1 MKVTKNSDNVTVEAK
16 YSLILMSPVRNL
28 VEYTQ
33 QCNQQFLY
41 TNNVKISQF
50 KTKYSEIKSYL
61 LCLGNISKDLIV
73 HSMKKKKKTGLN
85 GEV

>member
-1 MKVTKNSDNVTVEAK
+1 
-16 YSLILMSPVRNL
+16 MSPVRNL

-50 KTKYSEIKSYL
+50 KTKDSEIKPYL

-73 HSMKKKKKTGLN
+73 HSIKKKTGLN

>member
-1 MKVTKNSDNVTVEAK
+1 
-16 YSLILMSPVRNL
+16 MSPVRNL

-50 KTKYSEIKSYL
+50 KTKDSEIKPYL

-73 HSMKKKKKTGLN
+73 HSMKKKTGLN

>member
-1 MKVTKNSDNVTVEAK
+1 
-16 YSLILMSPVRNL
+16 MSPVRNL

-50 KTKYSEIKSYL
+50 KTKDSEIKPYL

-73 HSMKKKKKTGLN
+73 YSIKKKTGLN

>member
-1 MKVTKNSDNVTVEAK
+1 
-16 YSLILMSPVRNL
+16 MSPVRNL

-50 KTKYSEIKSYL
+50 KTKDSEIKPYL
-61 LCLGNISKDLIV
+61 LCLGNVSKDLIV
-73 HSMKKKKKTGLN
+73 HSIKKKTGLN

>member
-1 MKVTKNSDNVTVEAK
+1 
-16 YSLILMSPVRNL
+16 MSPVRNL
-28 VEYTQ
+28 VQYTQ

-50 KTKYSEIKSYL
+50 KTKDSEIKPYL

-73 HSMKKKKKTGLN
+73 HSMKKKTGLN

>member
-1 MKVTKNSDNVTVEAK
+1 
-16 YSLILMSPVRNL
+16 MSPVRNL

-50 KTKYSEIKSYL
+50 KTKYSEIKPYL

-73 HSMKKKKKTGLN
+73 HSIKKKTGLN